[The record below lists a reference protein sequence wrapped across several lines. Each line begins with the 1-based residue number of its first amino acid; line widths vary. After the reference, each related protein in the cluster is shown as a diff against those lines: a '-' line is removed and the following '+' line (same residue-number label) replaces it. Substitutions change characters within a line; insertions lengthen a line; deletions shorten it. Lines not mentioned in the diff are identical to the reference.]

1 MKIALVGATGFIGQ
15 TLVPR
20 LIAADQIPVLFVR
33 NPDKARR
40 CFPAARFP
48 QVEIVSDSD
57 VWPQALGTC
66 QGAVNLAGEPISARW
81 TAEYKERILASRRD
95 TTRRLVEAM
104 TQANPKPR
112 VFISASAVGYYG
124 ASETARFDET
134 SAPGE
139 DFLAQVCQVWE
150 KEALVAE
157 TFGTRVALL
166 RLGIVLGCGGGA
178 LAKILPP
185 FQLFAGGPL
194 GTGKQWF
201 SWIDIEDVAGLILW
215 ILQTETVT
223 GAVNATA
230 PNPVRMAE
238 FCQTL
243 GDVLNR
249 PAWLPAPSFA
259 LKLLLGEGAQ
269 LVLEGQQV
277 LPQAALNQ
285 GYEFRYP
292 QLRESLLK
300 NTRG

>member
-20 LIAADQIPVLFVR
+20 LIAGGHTPVLLVR

-40 CFPAARFP
+40 YFPPTQLAEVEIIGDAGAWP
-48 QVEIVSDSD
+48 QV
-57 VWPQALGTC
+57 LGDC
-66 QGAVNLAGEPISARW
+66 QGAINLAGEPISERW
-81 TAEYKERILASRRD
+81 TAEYKERIVSSRRD
-95 TTRRLVEAM
+95 TTRRLVEAIA
-104 TQANPKPR
+104 QANPKPR
-112 VFISASAVGYYG
+112 VLINASAIGYYG
-124 ASETARFDET
+124 ASETACFDET
-134 SAPGE
+134 SGPGE

-150 KEALVAE
+150 TEAQAASDLGV
-157 TFGTRVALL
+157 RVALL
-166 RLGIVLGCGGGA
+166 RLGVVLGPGGGA

-201 SWIDIEDVAGLILW
+201 SWIDIEDVVGLILW
-215 ILQTETVT
+215 ALTTERIC
-223 GAVNATA
+223 GPVNATA

-243 GDVLNR
+243 GQVLNR

-277 LPQAALNQ
+277 LPQAALAQ

-292 QLRESLLK
+292 QLRDSLLK
-300 NTRG
+300 NTRS